1 MAVNGLS
8 TFLHAP
14 LLNESSLSYGTSS
27 KTGGAIEAKAT
38 INYNDVSIYEDNRLK
53 HKDVSFKDGTIT
65 LTCGYAN
72 KSILSPLIGR
82 ETKTE
87 QFTPDG
93 GNATTVVRH
102 VSNSND
108 RPIPVGFGYIV
119 KDFDIDGKKDI
130 YTVKFFYKVEF
141 KPYTQDA
148 KTKQGTKEYGNVT
161 LEGAIYELEDGRW
174 AEEEDFDDETT
185 AIAYLYKLFGNTVG
199 KDVTLASLTIGTLSM
214 TPKFNPETIV
224 YLADTTNATNTI
236 TAIANAGGSATVEIK
251 NGETLVTNGSSAT
264 WVTGTN
270 RVTIT
275 VTNGTESKIYT
286 VIVTKAA

>member
-14 LLNESSLSYGTSS
+14 LLNESNLTYGSTA

-53 HKDVSFKDGTIT
+53 HKDVSFKDGTIS

-82 ETKTE
+82 GTKTE

-93 GNATTVVRH
+93 GSATTVTRH

-108 RPIPVGFGYIV
+108 LPIPVGFGYIV
-119 KDFDIDGKKDI
+119 KDFDTDAKKDL

-148 KTKQGTKEYGNVT
+148 KTKQGAKEYGNVT
-161 LEGAIYELEDGRW
+161 LEGAIYELENGDW
-174 AEEEDFDDETT
+174 CEEEDFDNEVT
-185 AIAYLYKLFGNTVG
+185 AVAYLYKLFGGTVG
-199 KDVTLASLTIGTLSM
+199 KDVTLASLSIGTLAL
-214 TPKFNPETIV
+214 TPKFDSDTIV
-224 YLADTTNATNTI
+224 YLADTSNTTNTI
-236 TAIANAGGSATVEIK
+236 SAIANAAGATVVIKNDTTVVSNGSA
-251 NGETLVTNGSSAT
+251 AT

-270 RVTIT
+270 KVTIT
-275 VTNGTESKIYT
+275 VTNGTESKVYT
-286 VIVTKAA
+286 IFVTKA